1 LERQKRVKKKWQM
14 RFDLHMRRAMR
25 DRLVDVSSKMAA
37 WDHQPPASPDL
48 HRHLINAIQPFDHTT
63 SLPDLLIGGV
73 DGSGYFPAAA
83 YGDSFVYVSV
93 ASATLYESD
102 AVHGLKEIDRGFEPL
117 VEFTWLTTS
126 EQQRTSAMFDS
137 FERLMGRSVDDV
149 LSGSDYSTLSRKG
162 RGDLAMRRRGLI
174 IPPAH
179 DAGNVGVQLRTTAE
193 LAAALQ
199 LIEASP
205 SDALVLTDGTMSLP
219 FVQRDR
225 QSLFFEHL
233 RRFCCVRAQ
242 ARNVVFAALS
252 KSHGL
257 PSGMRIEE
265 AAREKLGVAEPEH
278 WFMRVPE
285 AARDGWSPWS
295 PDGPTMPPLGAV
307 SFLIRLHRSTPIM
320 RIDFDARF
328 WEQRVSGSNDL
339 EMARRFFGALD
350 YASHD
355 QRCYGYPYP
364 VKAAHDRGSL
374 TELERGVLRQ
384 QLVDAAVQAGMR
396 RSSFRDTS
404 QMTGHR

>member
-1 LERQKRVKKKWQM
+1 
-14 RFDLHMRRAMR
+14 
-25 DRLVDVSSKMAA
+25 MAA
-37 WDHQPPASPDL
+37 WDQQLPESPDL
-48 HRHLINAIQPFDHTT
+48 RRRLIEAIQPFEHTT
-63 SLPDLLIGGV
+63 NLSSLIMGGV
-73 DGSGYFPAAA
+73 DGTGYFPAVA
-83 YGDSFVYVSV
+83 YGDSFVYASV
-93 ASATLYESD
+93 ASSTLYESD
-102 AVHGLKEIDRGFEPL
+102 AVHGLKEIDRGLEPL

-126 EQQRTSAMFDS
+126 ATQRTSAMFES
-137 FERLMGRSVDDV
+137 FERLVGISVDDV
-149 LSGSDYSTLSRKG
+149 LSGSDYSRLGCQG
-162 RGDLAMRRRGLI
+162 RTDLKTRRSGLI

-199 LIEASP
+199 LIESVP
-205 SDALVLTDGTMSLP
+205 PEALVLTDGTMSLP
-219 FVQRDR
+219 FAQRDK

-242 ARNVVFAALS
+242 ARGVVFAALS

-257 PSGMRIEE
+257 PSSVRIEE

-285 AARDGWSPWS
+285 VARHGWSPWS
-295 PDGPTMPPLGAV
+295 LDGPTVPPLGAV
-307 SFLIRLHRSTPIM
+307 SFLIRLHHSTPIM
-320 RIDFDARF
+320 RIDLDARF
-328 WEQRVSGSNDL
+328 WEEGVRGTCDL
-339 EMARRFFGALD
+339 ELARRLFGALD

-374 TELERGVLRQ
+374 TEQERGVLRQ

-396 RSSFRDTS
+396 RSSFRDAS